1 MVFRILAT
9 GVILTAGAFAQLSSF
24 PKPSYFRETF
34 SKTDTKVILQP
45 PVRLQDHVVGG
56 KLELSLRS
64 YLELVMANNTD
75 IQVTKLNLETPKNA
89 IQRAFGTFDP
99 LATGSFTSTRTKT
112 PATDALQ
119 GANTVVSL
127 SQPARFT
134 YAQTLPTG
142 TQYTTTFSASKS
154 TTNSGFQSY
163 NPALNSA
170 LGLNF
175 SQPLIRNRGSYVNR
189 LAINIARS
197 RLRRSEYDL
206 KDTVMRLLTEAETA
220 YWDVIQARENL
231 RVQESS
237 LNLASESLKRA
248 QRELE
253 LGALSPLD
261 IYQPQQQ
268 YATAEIGVSQA
279 QFRLAQVEDAL
290 RKQISADLDPEVR
303 RMPVV
308 LTETVM
314 PAVEGAPVDTEMAV
328 EKALRSRPDLKSR
341 LQALD
346 VDELSIKSAR
356 NAMRPDLSLTG
367 SYTAQGRGG
376 NFFRRGN
383 VFTDAGSQTS
393 IISTT
398 PGGLGD
404 AFDQMFGFGYPVYA
418 FGLTLRLPIR
428 DRRAAA
434 DLADA
439 LVQKKIDTLNVR
451 NIEQTVRLDVLN
463 AVNSVESSKA
473 AVKLAIT
480 AQDFARKYLE
490 AEQKKYE
497 LGTSQIFFV
506 LQAQNALVSAEAT
519 VVQNSVNYRRNVL
532 NLLRRTGELLDE
544 RGVAIQ

>member
-1 MVFRILAT
+1 
-9 GVILTAGAFAQLSSF
+9 
-24 PKPSYFRETF
+24 
-34 SKTDTKVILQP
+34 
-45 PVRLQDHVVGG
+45 
-56 KLELSLRS
+56 
-64 YLELVMANNTD
+64 
-75 IQVTKLNLETPKNA
+75 
-89 IQRAFGTFDP
+89 
-99 LATGSFTSTRTKT
+99 
-112 PATDALQ
+112 
-119 GANTVVSL
+119 
-127 SQPARFT
+127 
-134 YAQTLPTG
+134 
-142 TQYTTTFSASKS
+142 
-154 TTNSGFQSY
+154 
-163 NPALNSA
+163 
-170 LGLNF
+170 
-175 SQPLIRNRGSYVNR
+175 
-189 LAINIARS
+189 
-197 RLRRSEYDL
+197 
-206 KDTVMRLLTEAETA
+206 
-220 YWDVIQARENL
+220 
-231 RVQESS
+231 
-237 LNLASESLKRA
+237 
-248 QRELE
+248 
-253 LGALSPLD
+253 
-261 IYQPQQQ
+261 
-268 YATAEIGVSQA
+268 
-279 QFRLAQVEDAL
+279 
-290 RKQISADLDPEVR
+290 
-303 RMPVV
+303 MPVV